1 MPAAAA
7 LPADPHPALVERRPG
22 AGIGADPA
30 DRVALSVRGA
40 VGLLAHE
47 RVPVAAELV
56 EAHARKVPVDA
67 RLQHAA
73 AAVVVAELP
82 LQHARHVPA
91 REVRV
96 RREFSR
102 PLREA
107 LEARV
112 PLDALL
118 VVRRVAGLR
127 ATRVRFAGDQALF
140 WLGGGGG
147 GGTTN
152 GWSISS
158 SSGGGC
164 GDRAQEEEVVVV
176 VVVMIMVII
185 MMMVFFF
192 FGIGQKGRQ

>member
-1 MPAAAA
+1 VPAAAA

-147 GGTTN
+147 TTTTTN
-152 GWSISS
+152 GWSI
-158 SSGGGC
+158 SGGGC

-192 FGIGQKGRQ
+192 FFGIGQKGRQ

>member
-7 LPADPHPALVERRPG
+7 LPADSHPALVEGRPST
-22 AGIGADPA
+22 GIGAHPA
-30 DRVALSVRGA
+30 DREALSVRGT

-56 EAHARKVPVDA
+56 EAHAREVQVDA

-127 ATRVRFAGDQALF
+127 ATRVRFAGDQAF
-140 WLGGGGG
+140 CCCWLGGGS
-147 GGTTN
+147 TTTAT
-152 GWSISS
+152 
-158 SSGGGC
+158 C
-164 GDRAQEEEVVVV
+164 TE
-176 VVVMIMVII
+176 
-185 MMMVFFF
+185 
-192 FGIGQKGRQ
+192 